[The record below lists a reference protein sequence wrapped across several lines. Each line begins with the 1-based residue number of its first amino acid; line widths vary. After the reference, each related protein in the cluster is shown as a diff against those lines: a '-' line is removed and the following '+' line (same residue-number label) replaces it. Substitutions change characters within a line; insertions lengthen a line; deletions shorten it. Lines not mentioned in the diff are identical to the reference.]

1 MAKQW
6 LISPEVPSEYTE
18 QFPEQNRLVLQLL
31 HNRGVPAVKV
41 EHFLQPEYGNL
52 YSPFLFQEME
62 KAVDRIW
69 EAVEKKQSI
78 FIYSDYDADAV
89 TANALLHQT
98 FRYLGVEVKSYIPD
112 RFSEGYGLNIDAF
125 RRLKEQGAEVVI
137 TVDCGTN
144 SVAEAKYCA
153 ENGIDLIITDHHEIT
168 AETPEA
174 YALINPKNP
183 ADLYPDS
190 QITGVGVAY
199 KLATALLS
207 NQVKVATAKNIPEEE
222 YVPEWDKWLL
232 DLVAIGTVADVHSL
246 LGENRI
252 LVKFGLKVLSKTK
265 WIGLRQLMENAGL
278 DYVREKMDTRTIG
291 FSIAPRINA
300 AGRMEHADLA
310 LQLLITEDFA
320 EAIELSNRLE
330 EINRRRKDMTARIV
344 SEAKTEAELILDRR
358 VLMLAN
364 ANWPKGL
371 VGIVA
376 GKLADQYKKP
386 VLVLEKGESES
397 TGSARSAGDFDI
409 VECLKVHSHLLVKFG
424 GHKQAAGLTLKSEN
438 LEIFYQEIL
447 RFAENRPEAEN
458 KQDILQLEAELRPEE
473 LTMETAEDIA
483 RLEPYGAENPVPAFM
498 VKDAVVVNFRLVGAG
513 QKHIQLNVRVGEM
526 PLDCIGFNLGYL
538 APRIAAGMKL
548 ELAGELITDSWQGLK
563 RLKLKLI
570 DVKIIENAETV
581 NN

>member
-1 MAKQW
+1 
-6 LISPEVPSEYTE
+6 
-18 QFPEQNRLVLQLL
+18 
-31 HNRGVPAVKV
+31 
-41 EHFLQPEYGNL
+41 
-52 YSPFLFQEME
+52 
-62 KAVDRIW
+62 
-69 EAVEKKQSI
+69 
-78 FIYSDYDADAV
+78 
-89 TANALLHQT
+89 
-98 FRYLGVEVKSYIPD
+98 
-112 RFSEGYGLNIDAF
+112 
-125 RRLKEQGAEVVI
+125 
-137 TVDCGTN
+137 
-144 SVAEAKYCA
+144 
-153 ENGIDLIITDHHEIT
+153 
-168 AETPEA
+168 
-174 YALINPKNP
+174 
-183 ADLYPDS
+183 
-190 QITGVGVAY
+190 
-199 KLATALLS
+199 
-207 NQVKVATAKNIPEEE
+207 
-222 YVPEWDKWLL
+222 
-232 DLVAIGTVADVHSL
+232 
-246 LGENRI
+246 
-252 LVKFGLKVLSKTK
+252 
-265 WIGLRQLMENAGL
+265 
-278 DYVREKMDTRTIG
+278 
-291 FSIAPRINA
+291 
-300 AGRMEHADLA
+300 
-310 LQLLITEDFA
+310 
-320 EAIELSNRLE
+320 
-330 EINRRRKDMTARIV
+330 
-344 SEAKTEAELILDRR
+344 
-358 VLMLAN
+358 
-364 ANWPKGL
+364 
-371 VGIVA
+371 VA